1 MKKTRIL
8 KLKNA
13 DKIETDWGG
22 LTWYAGRKLGNTE
35 SMTIGKCVIRPGCE
49 NPLHSHPNCS
59 EILTVIE
66 GKISHV
72 IEDGKE
78 VEMEAGDTISVPP
91 NIPHKARN
99 IGTCDAI
106 MYISFDSADREMVKE
121 KSNS

>member
-1 MKKTRIL
+1 MGKTKIVRF
-8 KLKNA
+8 KDA
-13 DKIETDWGG
+13 EKIEAIWGG
-22 LTWYAGRKLGNTE
+22 LTWFAGRKLGNTE
-35 SMTIGKCVIRPGCE
+35 SMTVGKCVIKPGCE

-91 NIPHKARN
+91 SIPHKARN
-99 IGTCDAI
+99 IGNKDAV
-106 MYISFDSADREMVKE
+106 MYISFDSADRQMKKE
-121 KSNS
+121 

>member
-1 MKKTRIL
+1 MEKT
-8 KLKNA
+8 
-13 DKIETDWGG
+13 KIVKFKDAGKIDAEWGG
-22 LTWYAGRKLGNTE
+22 LTWFASRKLGNSE
-35 SMTIGKCVIRPGCE
+35 DMTVGKCVIKPGCG

-78 VEMEAGDTISVPP
+78 VEMEAGDTISIPP

-99 IGTCDAI
+99 IGTCDAA
-106 MYISFDSADREMVKE
+106 MYISFDSADREMKRE
-121 KSNS
+121 

>member
-1 MKKTRIL
+1 MRKTRIL
-8 KLKNA
+8 KSK
-13 DKIETDWGG
+13 DSEKIEAAWGN
-22 LTWYAGRKLGNTE
+22 LTWYASRKLGNTE
-35 SMTIGKCVIRPGCE
+35 EMTVGKCVIKPGCE

-99 IGTCDAI
+99 IGSADAV
-106 MYISFDSADREMVKE
+106 MYISFDSADREMRKE
-121 KSNS
+121 